1 MREILFICTGNY
13 YRSRYSEAL
22 FNDEASRRGLGWR
35 ALSRGLAIHLAP
47 PRGLSPHTIRR
58 LQERGISRGGTGA
71 DPVQVREADFR
82 RATRVVALKETE
94 HRPLM
99 ARLHPG
105 WENRIEYWEI
115 SDLDAATP
123 EVALGAIEAQVMAL
137 ISGLERAKGGPH
149 AK

>member
-1 MREILFICTGNY
+1 
-13 YRSRYSEAL
+13 
-22 FNDEASRRGLGWR
+22 
-35 ALSRGLAIHLAP
+35 
-47 PRGLSPHTIRR
+47 

-137 ISGLERAKGGPH
+137 MSGLERAKGGPH

>member
-1 MREILFICTGNY
+1 
-13 YRSRYSEAL
+13 
-22 FNDEASRRGLGWR
+22 
-35 ALSRGLAIHLAP
+35 
-47 PRGLSPHTIRR
+47 
-58 LQERGISRGGTGA
+58 
-71 DPVQVREADFR
+71 
-82 RATRVVALKETE
+82 
-94 HRPLM
+94 M